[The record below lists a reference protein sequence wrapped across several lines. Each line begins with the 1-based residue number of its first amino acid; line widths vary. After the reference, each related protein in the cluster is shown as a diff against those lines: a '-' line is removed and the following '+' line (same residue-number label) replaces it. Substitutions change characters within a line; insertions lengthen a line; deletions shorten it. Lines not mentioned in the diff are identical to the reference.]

1 MSKFVEASVLHLC
14 VSEAMSLFQVAPVKR
29 RCWGLFREESFDY
42 KRFVGL
48 GLKGFWW

>member
-1 MSKFVEASVLHLC
+1 MSKFVEAFVPSC

-48 GLKGFWW
+48 EP